1 MKLTKKLETEILK
14 VYNAYW
20 RGYLKGDVKGM
31 SSLLVD
37 DYTQVGSAETEV
49 FSNKKAAVK
58 FLKDTI
64 DQVAGKTEMR
74 HRSTRIEQQGNLILL
89 HELCDLYVL
98 ADAEWMFYAKF
109 RASTLMQKKKNS
121 WKIVHQHSSFPD
133 ARAGEG
139 ENIAT
144 DKIAEENRQLREAVK
159 RRTIELENKNRAL
172 EIETAL
178 EKVRTVALSMKE
190 PADMPEVCKTISLQ
204 MQSLGVKEIRN
215 VQTAIFY
222 ESRGTYMNYEYYA
235 KHKKTT
241 VTETSYTNHKVHK
254 AFAAKMLKGKGE
266 VFITHI
272 KGKKVKDWIAYQKTT
287 NVFIDRFLEEAN
299 SLNYY
304 WHSLGPV
311 ALGISTYLP
320 LSKEELSLFGRFLNV
335 FELAYTRYLDI
346 EQAHSQARES
356 QIQASLEKVRAQAL
370 GMRKPEDLPDVCE
383 VLFKELQTLGFS
395 ELRNTMVNIHN
406 DEKETFLNY
415 DYSDAIGKSITPLFY
430 DIHPV
435 IEKQIQQ
442 IRSAPDAFSETVFT
456 GKYLAEWKKFRKRS
470 GEKDDPRIKNITA
483 LHYYFYSI
491 GTGSIGISTFSSIG
505 EEKLELLK
513 RFRNVFDFAYRRYM
527 DVAQAEAHAKETQ
540 IELSLERVRARSMAM
555 HSSDE
560 LVEAADVVFQQL
572 KTLGIESIRTGI
584 ATFDESAETIEVWS
598 RAHTDKQSAKKI
610 LGVVPKNSHTFF
622 VGCFDAW
629 KRKEKFY
636 CQEFVGSEVVEYYH
650 IMSSILSYP
659 QSKSYN
665 PKEVFYTF
673 FFPEGSINVVRQEKL
688 TDEELTIMERF
699 ASVFGLIYRRFLDL
713 QTVEAQAREAKIE
726 ASLERVRS
734 RTMAMQRSAE
744 LGDVAAEL
752 FAQMNELV
760 TNLWTCGF
768 VLCEKDRDEDEWW
781 LSMDSGFTRGFLLPN
796 VGDYT
801 HATLYAGWLKGDSF
815 RTVQLEGKGLQ
826 EHYDWL
832 MQIPVSRRIFE
843 EMTAA
848 GLERPEW
855 QKLHAAYFSR
865 GYLVLITREPCGE
878 EEIFKRFAQV
888 FDLIYTRFLDLQKA
902 EAQAREAQIEAAL
915 ERVRAQAMS
924 MRKSEELLNVCESIF
939 KQLQA
944 LGFSDDILRNSQIV
958 INQDEKGFYYG
969 YQYSD
974 YAGAEFAEVSYNL
987 HPVIK
992 FLSDKLRQSSEAFAD
1007 IAITGESLDDW
1018 KRFVNSFP
1026 QKHDDKLNAASELHY
1041 YFYSVGIGALGISTF
1056 KSITELQSDILKR
1069 FRNVFDLSYKRYTDI
1084 ALAEAQ
1090 AREAQI
1096 QLALERVRARTMA
1109 MQKSEELAETAAV
1122 LFQQFKEIDKA
1133 PKMLTIGIMNEKEGL
1148 IEFWVTDWS
1157 GGGSKVNRKFDASI
1171 EEPVL
1176 LNKIFA
1182 AWKEQRK
1189 STVIELVGKKLQD
1202 WIDYRVRLSGIP
1214 DDNDYSSR
1222 RGFVIAAFFSKGMLS
1237 ISAYEPRPPE
1247 TVQLLERFA
1256 GVFDLTYTRF
1266 LDLQK
1271 AEAQARESQIQLA
1284 LERVRARTMAMQHS
1298 DELQDAA
1305 ILLFDQM
1312 KALGVHTGSC
1322 GFNIWN
1328 KKEKTA
1334 TVWVSSPEGGLQT
1347 PFEMPHTESAIYKQV
1362 FEAMEKSQDFFVE
1375 EVGGKTLE
1383 KHFDYLLTLPGI
1395 GQVIKQLR
1403 ETGYVFPETM
1413 VYHFAFFDKGY
1424 LSFHL
1429 HEHHPETHDIFKRFA
1444 KVFEQTYTR
1453 FLDLQKAEAQARE
1466 AQIEAS
1472 LERIRARA
1480 MAMHGSDELMD
1491 VAGILREQMGL
1502 LGQPELETSVINL
1515 FEENSDQVLSWHAF
1529 RSPELSSGKIITG
1542 VASFRWDSNAISRE
1556 MMEVYRS
1563 GQQEYTMET
1572 DGAKAMELVR
1582 VLVTAA
1588 PEIARYV
1595 GESIPERV
1603 CYHLSYFSGGAL
1615 LMVSYQPPSE
1625 EARSLQRRA
1634 ASVFDM
1640 AYRRYCDLKKAEAQ
1654 TREATIEASLEKVR
1668 GKAMAMHTSS
1678 DISETMGV
1686 VFSELPKL
1694 GIGSLR
1700 CGVALLSKD
1709 SRRVIFYAAADAL
1722 ESDSL
1727 TLIGTGEMSGHP
1739 EFENQYECWLKQENY
1754 FVTLS
1759 DEALRS
1765 YYEALA
1771 ARLSAPYTPRE
1782 HREQTEHG
1790 YYFPFST
1797 GNFYAWSEKPYSESE
1812 IDILQRFKAIIDLT
1826 FRRYLDLKQ
1835 AEVQTREAQI
1845 ETSLERVRS
1854 RTLAM
1859 QKSDELAET
1868 AAVLFR
1874 QLITLGIA
1882 PNRLYIAIMKDER
1895 GNAEFWITDEDG
1907 SKVSTGFS
1915 ANLRGNGSFQK
1926 MLTGW
1931 QEGTKSITIDMQGKE
1946 LQEYFQHLSSLS
1958 VPFKGGLSQT
1968 RRVQNIAYFSRGF
1981 IGMASPDTQPEET
1994 TTLLERFAAVFN
2006 LTLTRFNDLKLAE
2019 AQAHQAHL
2027 DLIQLQ
2033 TEKKRAEDAL
2043 SELSA
2048 TQAQLVQQEKL
2059 ASLGQLTAGIAHEI
2073 KNPLNFVNNFS
2084 SVSVE
2089 LVDEAIEEIKKFSG
2103 NGGDARQLLDDVKKN
2118 LNKIIEH
2125 GTRADGIV
2133 KSMLQHSRDGSGKKE
2148 PVDLNALVKEY
2159 VNLAFH
2165 GMRASKNPI
2174 NVDIAL
2180 DLQDS
2185 IGKVPVIAEDF
2196 SRVIINLCQNAFD
2209 AMREKVNTGSKQSG
2223 SYLPKL
2229 IVRTRR
2235 EADRIIVE
2243 VGDNGPGIPEAIKD
2257 KILQPFFTTKKGTQG
2272 TGLGL
2277 SITHDIVKAHGGEM
2291 KIETNADGGATFRI
2305 WLLP

>member
-1 MKLTKKLETEILK
+1 MKLTKKLEAEILK

-20 RGYLKGDVKGM
+20 KGYLKGDVKGM

-49 FSNKKAAVK
+49 FDTKKAAVK
-58 FLKDTI
+58 FLRDTI
-64 DQVAGKTEMR
+64 DQVAGKLEMR
-74 HRSTRIEQQGNLILL
+74 NRITTIEAQGNLILV
-89 HELCDLYVL
+89 HEVCDVYVL
-98 ADAEWMFYAKF
+98 ADGEWIFYSKF
-109 RASTLMQKKKNS
+109 RASTLMQKKKQG
-121 WKIVHQHSSFPD
+121 WKIAHQHSSFPD

-346 EQAHSQARES
+346 EQAHAQARES

-383 VLFKELQTLGFS
+383 VLFKELQALGFN
-395 ELRNTMVNIHN
+395 ELRNAMVNIHN
-406 DEKETFLNY
+406 DDKRTFLNY
-415 DYSDAIGKSITPLFY
+415 DYSNEIGKSITPLHY

-435 IEKQIQQ
+435 IKRQVQQ
-442 IRSAPDAFSETVFT
+442 IRSARDAFSETVFT
-456 GKYLAEWKKFRKRS
+456 GKDLVEWKQFRRRS
-470 GEKDDPRIKNITA
+470 GEKDDPRIKHIAA
-483 LHYYFYSI
+483 LHYYLYSI

-505 EEKLELLK
+505 EEKLEVLK

-527 DVAQAEAHAKETQ
+527 DVAQAETQAKE
-540 IELSLERVRARSMAM
+540 AR
-555 HSSDE
+555 
-560 LVEAADVVFQQL
+560 
-572 KTLGIESIRTGI
+572 
-584 ATFDESAETIEVWS
+584 
-598 RAHTDKQSAKKI
+598 
-610 LGVVPKNSHTFF
+610 
-622 VGCFDAW
+622 
-629 KRKEKFY
+629 
-636 CQEFVGSEVVEYYH
+636 
-650 IMSSILSYP
+650 
-659 QSKSYN
+659 
-665 PKEVFYTF
+665 
-673 FFPEGSINVVRQEKL
+673 
-688 TDEELTIMERF
+688 
-699 ASVFGLIYRRFLDL
+699 
-713 QTVEAQAREAKIE
+713 
-726 ASLERVRS
+726 
-734 RTMAMQRSAE
+734 
-744 LGDVAAEL
+744 
-752 FAQMNELV
+752 
-760 TNLWTCGF
+760 
-768 VLCEKDRDEDEWW
+768 
-781 LSMDSGFTRGFLLPN
+781 
-796 VGDYT
+796 
-801 HATLYAGWLKGDSF
+801 
-815 RTVQLEGKGLQ
+815 
-826 EHYDWL
+826 
-832 MQIPVSRRIFE
+832 
-843 EMTAA
+843 
-848 GLERPEW
+848 
-855 QKLHAAYFSR
+855 
-865 GYLVLITREPCGE
+865 
-878 EEIFKRFAQV
+878 
-888 FDLIYTRFLDLQKA
+888 
-902 EAQAREAQIEAAL
+902 IEAAL

-924 MRKSEELLNVCESIF
+924 MRKSEELLNVCESVF
-939 KQLQA
+939 RQLQT

-958 INQDEKGFYYG
+958 INQDEKGFYHG

-974 YAGAEFAEVSYNL
+974 YAGAEFAVVPYDL

-1007 IAITGESLDDW
+1007 IAITGQSLDDW
-1018 KRFVNSFP
+1018 KSFVNSFP

-1056 KSITELQSDILKR
+1056 ESITEQQLEILKR

-1109 MQKSEELAETAAV
+1109 MQKSDELAETAAV

-1222 RGFVIAAFFSKGMLS
+1222 GGFVIAAFFSKGMLS

-1298 DELQDAA
+1298 DELKDAA
-1305 ILLFDQM
+1305 ILLFQQI
-1312 KALGVHTGSC
+1312 KTLGVKTGSC
-1322 GFNIWN
+1322 GFNIW
-1328 KKEKTA
+1328 EKNEKAA

-1347 PFEMPHTESAIYKQV
+1347 PFKMLHTESAIYKDV
-1362 FEAMEKSQDFFVE
+1362 YSSMKNGTDFLVK
-1375 EVGGKTLE
+1375 EVGGKVL
-1383 KHFDYLLTLPGI
+1383 KRHFDYLLSVPVI
-1395 GQVIKQLR
+1395 GDVIKNLR
-1403 ETGYVFPETM
+1403 ETGYQFPETLI
-1413 VYHFAFFDKGY
+1413 YHFSFFNHGY
-1424 LSFHL
+1424 LSFHT
-1429 HEHHPETHDIFKRFA
+1429 HEPCPEAHDIFKRFA
-1444 KVFEQTYTR
+1444 TMFEQTYTR

-1466 AQIEAS
+1466 AQIEVA

-1480 MAMHGSDELMD
+1480 MAMHASDELMD
-1491 VAGILREQMGL
+1491 VARILREQMGL

-1542 VASFRWDSNAISRE
+1542 AASFRWDSNAISRE

-1563 GQQEYTMET
+1563 GQQEYTMEA
-1572 DGAKAMELVR
+1572 DGAMAMELIR

-2033 TEKKRAEDAL
+2033 AEKKRAEDAL

-2133 KSMLQHSRDGSGKKE
+2133 KSMLQHSRGGSGKKE
-2148 PVDLNALVKEY
+2148 PTDLNALVKEY

-2174 NVDIAL
+2174 NVDIVL
-2180 DLQDS
+2180 DLHDS

-2209 AMREKVNTGSKQSG
+2209 AMREKVNAGDKKSG

-2229 IVRTRR
+2229 TVRTRR
-2235 EADRIIVE
+2235 EADKIIVE
-2243 VGDNGPGIPEAIKD
+2243 VGDNGPGIPDAIKD

-2277 SITHDIVKAHGGEM
+2277 SITHDIVKAHAGEM
-2291 KIETNADGGATFRI
+2291 NIETNGNGGATFIVR
-2305 WLLP
+2305 LPP